1 LTASGYFGET
11 VARQVNKSLTI
22 AEGEKVDELRPP
34 WGARRSARAFCF
46 PVKALIALDFPELD
60 LPAKATSQP

>member
-1 LTASGYFGET
+1 MSCVRPGVREVRASF
-11 VARQVNKSLTI
+11 L
-22 AEGEKVDELRPP
+22 
-34 WGARRSARAFCF
+34 F